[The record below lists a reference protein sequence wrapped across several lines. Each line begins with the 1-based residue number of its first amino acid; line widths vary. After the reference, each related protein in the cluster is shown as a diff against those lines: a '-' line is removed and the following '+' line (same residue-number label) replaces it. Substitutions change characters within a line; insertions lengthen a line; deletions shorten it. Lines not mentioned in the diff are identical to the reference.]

1 MTMIGSD
8 NVSTLKQQNIIEK
21 IEAND
26 FEWLYNHFS
35 DYFQD
40 VTSLVELKSI
50 LKEYNKISTTHTL
63 FRHIK
68 VNKTDEFIWIADNR
82 QAGVSV
88 TLNKYYEIVSMVLLP
103 LEKNKSQKLT
113 KQYYTM
119 PIEGEYFVSAGGDNE
134 LLNHHFNFKYQRNA
148 YDLTMVNEDMTYQG
162 TPNQNEN
169 YYCYGQ
175 SVLAPANGKVV
186 QTLKNIKDNTPGEA
200 NTNHPEGNFVIIQ
213 HQLNEYS
220 IVAHLQS
227 DSIKVDVGDIV
238 RRGQHIAN
246 IGNSGNSSEPHLHF
260 HIMNKIKTHSGYT
273 YKIKFLDQNEPL
285 RGDKVYYSG
294 DKMKIESHHALTNVL
309 KNYGLHLLHRFKN

>member
-1 MTMIGSD
+1 MIGSD

-68 VNKTDEFIWIADNR
+68 VNKT
-82 QAGVSV
+82 
-88 TLNKYYEIVSMVLLP
+88 
-103 LEKNKSQKLT
+103 
-113 KQYYTM
+113 
-119 PIEGEYFVSAGGDNE
+119 NE

-148 YDLTMVNEDMTYQG
+148 YDLTTVNEDMTYQG

-175 SVLAPANGKVV
+175 SVVAPANGKVV